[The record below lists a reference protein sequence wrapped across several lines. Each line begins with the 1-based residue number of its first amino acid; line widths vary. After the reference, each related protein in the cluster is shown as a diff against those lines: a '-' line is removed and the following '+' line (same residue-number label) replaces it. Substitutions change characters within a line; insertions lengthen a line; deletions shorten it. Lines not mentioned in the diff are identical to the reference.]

1 MKKQLKELTIKDN
14 FMFGAVMTMP
24 ENCKDF
30 LEMVLQTKLSEVVVS
45 KEKSMIYHPE
55 YKGIRLDVYANDEE
69 RTHYNVEMQVSKKPA
84 LGRRSRYYQSQ
95 IDMEL
100 LVSGEEYEELPDTYV
115 IFLCDFDPFG
125 QKKYRYTFSSGCKEC
140 KESKLQDGRC
150 TIFLSTH
157 GENEDEVPKELVTF
171 LRFVKA
177 GLQESEQNFH
187 DDYVEKLQRTIR
199 EIKRD
204 REMEER
210 FMILEEMLKDERK
223 EGRIE
228 GREEGRAE
236 GARLSLCTIL
246 ECKGRIPDMFRKQ
259 IETEQNLEVLRNW
272 LVLAAKS
279 DTMEAFLAEA
289 ESVKGRQCG
298 QKE

>member
-30 LEMVLQTKLSEVVVS
+30 LEMVLQTKISEVVVS

-100 LVSGEEYEELPDTYV
+100 LVSGGDYEELPETYV

-125 QKKYRYTFSSGCKEC
+125 QKKYCYTFSSECQEC

-150 TIFLSTH
+150 IIFLSTY

-171 LRFVKA
+171 LKFVKA

-187 DDYVEKLQRTIR
+187 DEYVEKLQKTIR
-199 EIKRD
+199 EIKKD

-223 EGRIE
+223 EGRAE
-228 GREEGRAE
+228 GRTE
-236 GARLSLCTIL
+236 GAKLSLYTIL
-246 ECKGRIPDMFRKQ
+246 ECKGRIPDGFRER
-259 IETEQNLEVLRNW
+259 IESEQNLEILKNW

-279 DTMEAFLAEA
+279 ETMEAFLAKA
-289 ESVKGRQCG
+289 ETVKCS
-298 QKE
+298 K

>member
-1 MKKQLKELTIKDN
+1 MSMQMMKNEPTIMWKCRFPKSRHLGEEADIIKVRLIWSCWYL
-14 FMFGAVMTMP
+14 G
-24 ENCKDF
+24 
-30 LEMVLQTKLSEVVVS
+30 
-45 KEKSMIYHPE
+45 KSMKNFRILMLFFYVTLT
-55 YKGIRLDVYANDEE
+55 R
-69 RTHYNVEMQVSKKPA
+69 
-84 LGRRSRYYQSQ
+84 LGRRN
-95 IDMEL
+95 IDTHFQ
-100 LVSGEEYEELPDTYV
+100 VS
-115 IFLCDFDPFG
+115 
-125 QKKYRYTFSSGCKEC
+125 
-140 KESKLQDGRC
+140 

-246 ECKGRIPDMFRKQ
+246 ECRIPDMFRKQ

>member
-1 MKKQLKELTIKDN
+1 
-14 FMFGAVMTMP
+14 
-24 ENCKDF
+24 
-30 LEMVLQTKLSEVVVS
+30 
-45 KEKSMIYHPE
+45 
-55 YKGIRLDVYANDEE
+55 
-69 RTHYNVEMQVSKKPA
+69 
-84 LGRRSRYYQSQ
+84 
-95 IDMEL
+95 
-100 LVSGEEYEELPDTYV
+100 
-115 IFLCDFDPFG
+115 
-125 QKKYRYTFSSGCKEC
+125 
-140 KESKLQDGRC
+140 
-150 TIFLSTH
+150 
-157 GENEDEVPKELVTF
+157 
-171 LRFVKA
+171 
-177 GLQESEQNFH
+177 
-187 DDYVEKLQRTIR
+187 
-199 EIKRD
+199 
-204 REMEER
+204 
-210 FMILEEMLKDERK
+210 MILEEMLKDERK

>member
-69 RTHYNVEMQVSKKPA
+69 RTHYNVEIQVSKKPA

-100 LVSGEEYEELPDTYV
+100 LVSGEEYEELPNTYV

-125 QKKYRYTFSSGCKEC
+125 QKKF
-140 KESKLQDGRC
+140 
-150 TIFLSTH
+150 F
-157 GENEDEVPKELVTF
+157 
-171 LRFVKA
+171 A
-177 GLQESEQNFH
+177 
-187 DDYVEKLQRTIR
+187 
-199 EIKRD
+199 
-204 REMEER
+204 M
-210 FMILEEMLKDERK
+210 
-223 EGRIE
+223 
-228 GREEGRAE
+228 
-236 GARLSLCTIL
+236 
-246 ECKGRIPDMFRKQ
+246 
-259 IETEQNLEVLRNW
+259 
-272 LVLAAKS
+272 
-279 DTMEAFLAEA
+279 TM
-289 ESVKGRQCG
+289 
-298 QKE
+298 

>member
-69 RTHYNVEMQVSKKPA
+69 
-84 LGRRSRYYQSQ
+84 
-95 IDMEL
+95 
-100 LVSGEEYEELPDTYV
+100 LPDTYV

-125 QKKYRYTFSSGCKEC
+125 QKKYCYTFSSECKEC

-171 LRFVKA
+171 LKFVKA

-187 DDYVEKLQRTIR
+187 DDYVERLQRTIR

-228 GREEGRAE
+228 GRAE
-236 GARLSLCTIL
+236 GARLSLYTIL
-246 ECKGRIPDMFRKQ
+246 ECKGRIPDVFRKQ
-259 IETEQNLEVLRNW
+259 IETEQSLEVLKNW

-279 DTMEAFLAEA
+279 STMEAFLAEA
-289 ESVKGRQCG
+289 ESVKCG
-298 QKE
+298 QSDQKE

>member
-1 MKKQLKELTIKDN
+1 MTLT
-14 FMFGAVMTMP
+14 
-24 ENCKDF
+24 
-30 LEMVLQTKLSEVVVS
+30 
-45 KEKSMIYHPE
+45 
-55 YKGIRLDVYANDEE
+55 RW
-69 RTHYNVEMQVSKKPA
+69 
-84 LGRRSRYYQSQ
+84 
-95 IDMEL
+95 
-100 LVSGEEYEELPDTYV
+100 
-115 IFLCDFDPFG
+115 
-125 QKKYRYTFSSGCKEC
+125 QKKYRYTFSSECQEC

>member
-55 YKGIRLDVYANDEE
+55 YKGVRLDVYANDEE

-125 QKKYRYTFSSGCKEC
+125 QKKYRYTFSSECKEC

-223 EGRIE
+223 EGR
-228 GREEGRAE
+228 AE

-246 ECKGRIPDMFRKQ
+246 ECKGEIPDVFR
-259 IETEQNLEVLRNW
+259 
-272 LVLAAKS
+272 
-279 DTMEAFLAEA
+279 
-289 ESVKGRQCG
+289 
-298 QKE
+298 

>member
-14 FMFGAVMTMP
+14 FMFGAVMMMP

-30 LEMVLQTKLSEVVVS
+30 LEMVLQTKISEVVVS

-84 LGRRSRYYQSQ
+84 PGRRSRYYQSQ

-100 LVSGEEYEELPDTYV
+100 LVSGGDYEELPETYV

-125 QKKYRYTFSSGCKEC
+125 QKKYCYTFSSECQEC

-150 TIFLSTH
+150 IIFLSTY

-171 LRFVKA
+171 LKFVKA

-187 DDYVEKLQRTIR
+187 DEYVEKLQKTIR
-199 EIKRD
+199 EIKKD

-223 EGRIE
+223 EGRAE
-228 GREEGRAE
+228 GRTE
-236 GARLSLCTIL
+236 GAKLSLYTIL
-246 ECKGRIPDMFRKQ
+246 ECKGRIPDGFRER
-259 IETEQNLEVLRNW
+259 IESEQNLEILKNW

-279 DTMEAFLAEA
+279 ETMEAFLAKA
-289 ESVKGRQCG
+289 ETVKCS
-298 QKE
+298 K